1 MRAGDKAGRPPTS
14 SDVARLAGVSR
25 TTVSSILNGDAARFP
40 EATRERVRYAAA
52 QLKYQPSPAGRTLV
66 RGRSDTIVVALPN
79 STFGSNLQDALDA
92 LATSAEALGGNVVVR
107 FASTKPGS
115 TVSAI
120 RALRPLAVANFG
132 ALSAADCQAL
142 EDYGTI
148 VVPAV
153 RDPAVTISDG
163 GIGKFQADVLL
174 KGGKRNLWFGALRDT
189 RSDPFGDV
197 RFAALRAYC
206 FQRKIPEPRR
216 IDVPMTVAGA
226 VESLERVV
234 QTGEEAG
241 IACFNDE
248 VALAL
253 LAAARQLRVK
263 VPDEVAVI
271 GVDGIPAGQFWSP
284 QLTSIRIDMRSLV
297 QGLMAEL
304 QDRLSGST
312 TAAIESAPL
321 HYSLI
326 KGGTA

>member
-1 MRAGDKAGRPPTS
+1 MRTSEKTGRPPTS

-40 EATRERVRYAAA
+40 EATRERVHNAAA
-52 QLKYQPSPAGRTLV
+52 QLKYQPSPAGRSLV

-79 STFGSNLQDALDA
+79 STFGSNFQDALDE
-92 LATSAEALGGNVVVR
+92 LAAYAEAFGGNVVVR
-107 FASTKPGS
+107 FASTAPRS
-115 TVSAI
+115 TVAAI
-120 RALRPLAVANFG
+120 RALRPLAVVNFG
-132 ALSAADCQAL
+132 ALSAPDCQTL

-153 RDPAVTISDG
+153 RDPAVTVSDG
-163 GIGKFQADVLL
+163 GIGQFQADVLL
-174 KGGKRNLWFGALRDT
+174 EGGKRNLWFAALRDT

-206 FQRKIPEPRR
+206 WEKKLPEPRR
-216 IDVPMTVAGA
+216 IDVPLTLEGA

-253 LAAARQLRVK
+253 LAAARELEVR
-263 VPDEVAVI
+263 VPDQISVI

-284 QLTSIRIDMRSLV
+284 KLTSVRVDMGSLV
-297 QGLMAEL
+297 QGLVAEL
-304 QDRLSGST
+304 QGRLNST
-312 TAAIESAPL
+312 AFLVEPPPL
-321 HYSLI
+321 HYGLVT
-326 KGGTA
+326 GETV